1 MRMSKTIEIFKD
13 GSPQSDELEAQ
24 VRELACPRCSI
35 LVYDTGS
42 PDSEAQM
49 QAKAVE
55 YGIESWPAVTLD
67 GKAVSP
73 EQLNKG
79 KVAEIVRNL
88 FHK

>member
-1 MRMSKTIEIFKD
+1 MSKRIEIFKD

-24 VRELACPRCSI
+24 VRGLACPRCSI

-42 PDSEAQM
+42 PDSDAHM
-49 QAKAVE
+49 QAKAAE
-55 YGIESWPAVTLD
+55 YGIQSWPAVTLD

-73 EQLNKG
+73 EQLKQG
-79 KVAEIVRNL
+79 KAAKIVRNL

>member
-1 MRMSKTIEIFKD
+1 MSKTIEIFKD
-13 GSPQSDELEAQ
+13 GSPQLEELEAL
-24 VRELACPRCSI
+24 VRELTCPRCSNF
-35 LVYDTGS
+35 VYNTGS
-42 PDSEAQM
+42 PGTKSQM
-49 QAKAVE
+49 QAKAAE

-73 EQLNKG
+73 EQLKKG